1 MDAGN
6 AGTAGGT
13 AYPFGFDND
22 DYRGVKMSKHSEAVK
37 HLVALTKYCI
47 NIENC
52 DNCAIEEY
60 CTCHMLTEAEIK
72 RLETKAKELERQDS
86 K

>member
-1 MDAGN
+1 MG
-6 AGTAGGT
+6 
-13 AYPFGFDND
+13 
-22 DYRGVKMSKHSEAVK
+22 KHSEAVK
-37 HLVALTKYCI
+37 HLVALTKYCV

-52 DNCAIEEY
+52 ENCVIENY

-72 RLETKAKELERQDS
+72 KLNARAKELER